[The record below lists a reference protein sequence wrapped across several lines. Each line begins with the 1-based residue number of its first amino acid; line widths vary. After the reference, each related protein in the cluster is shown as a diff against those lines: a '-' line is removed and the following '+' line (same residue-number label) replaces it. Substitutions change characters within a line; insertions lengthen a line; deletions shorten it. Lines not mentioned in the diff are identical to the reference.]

1 MYNNRKKFFMSPDKS
16 SVEKI
21 ETPVV
26 EAVDAAK
33 ISAPEVIE
41 EIKPVVAE
49 PAPEP
54 APAPVAAPAPEPVAP
69 APAPAPQP
77 APAPSRKAIPT
88 IF

>member
-1 MYNNRKKFFMSPDKS
+1 MSPDKS

-69 APAPAPQP
+69 APVAAPAPAPAPQP